1 MLLDICL
8 SITLWL
14 GSSREGIDDDSA
26 KIRYCALASDWITLR
41 SIGHSVTL
49 VSGSGRISRGQALMS
64 EDGAARTGV
73 IVAAMITAL
82 GTIIA
87 AVITLSG
94 GGASSSYNGGG
105 GGNDFIG
112 GGGGD
117 PGGTQNVEFTVS
129 IRSSPF
135 QVQGGADV
143 KVSIDSEMIGTIFTY
158 QEPYQLRI
166 SDFAEGEHTYDLE
179 ITAYDTAGNVAWIK
193 HGSDTISVQEG
204 DNFQVLYD
212 SSTDSVYLSPT

>member
-1 MLLDICL
+1 
-8 SITLWL
+8 
-14 GSSREGIDDDSA
+14 
-26 KIRYCALASDWITLR
+26 
-41 SIGHSVTL
+41 
-49 VSGSGRISRGQALMS
+49 MS

-73 IVAAMITAL
+73 IIAAIITAI

-94 GGASSSYNGGG
+94 GGAGSSFNGGG
-105 GGNDFIG
+105 GGNDFND

-143 KVSIDSEMIGTIFTY
+143 KVSIDSEMVGTIFTY
-158 QEPYQLRI
+158 QEPYQLRVN
-166 SDFAEGEHTYDLE
+166 DFAEGEHTYDLE

-193 HGSDTISVQEG
+193 HGSDTISVQDG